1 MRERTTKKLA
11 KFAIA
16 YLGALLLVG
25 TPATSS
31 AAEEPTNTQEESSL
45 SASDSPTDTKEERWP
60 WRFIVNVYGWLPKA
74 PVDIKI
80 DGNDIENFPE
90 SFDNIF
96 DSLQFAS
103 MSEVEVHKG
112 PFGVFASPIYYSG
125 DDDEKFTGL
134 AGERRK
140 ATLDEDVWLIKYGAS
155 YDLGPWHLGE
165 TSDSPAVVLQ
175 PYVGGLYFHD
185 DIEMKV
191 SPGLFDIGLDYK
203 TTLTFNTPIVGLNT
217 LWDLTKRWTLR
228 LGGNY
233 GGFHQ
238 DNVKKTYEFVGTV
251 GYRFKM
257 WDVSSKVF
265 AGYRYLHLDYD
276 REVELQ
282 VDIKG
287 PLFGIGWEF

>member
-1 MRERTTKKLA
+1 MKLSKLA
-11 KFAIA
+11 ILCLFALMLI
-16 YLGALLLVG
+16 G
-25 TPATSS
+25 TSAIPS
-31 AAEEPTNTQEESSL
+31 AAEEPTDTQKKSSP
-45 SASDSPTDTKEERWP
+45 SWEQVVAGWREAP
-60 WRFIVNVYGWLPKA
+60 WRFNVNVYGWLPSA
-74 PVDIKI
+74 PVDIKV
-80 DGNDIENFPE
+80 DGNEVAHYPE
-90 SFDNIF
+90 RFDNIF
-96 DSLQFAS
+96 DSLQMAA
-103 MSEVEVHKG
+103 MGEVEIHKG
-112 PFGVFASPIYYSG
+112 PFGVFGSPIYYDG
-125 DDDEKFTGL
+125 KDHENFTGL
-134 AGERRK
+134 LGQSRR
-140 ATLDEDVWLIKYGAS
+140 ATLEEKVWLIKYGAS

-233 GGFHQ
+233 GGFHV

-265 AGYRYLHLDYD
+265 AGYRYLRVDYEK
-276 REVELQ
+276 RNVELQ
-282 VDIKG
+282 VDIQG